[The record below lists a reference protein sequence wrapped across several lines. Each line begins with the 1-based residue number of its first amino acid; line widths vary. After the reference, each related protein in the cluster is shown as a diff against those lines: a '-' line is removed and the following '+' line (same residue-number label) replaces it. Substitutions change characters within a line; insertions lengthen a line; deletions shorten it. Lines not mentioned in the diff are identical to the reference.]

1 MPDLAIGR
9 AVSPGRTGSQIGPAP
24 RWLLLFCL
32 FLALPVAAQA
42 MYKWVDEKGVTH
54 YSEHPPADA
63 KLEKKAAK
71 VTPRVTPPSNASA
84 YDPNAWKGKEAEA
97 KKRQV
102 SRGQQEQTDARD
114 AARQAEACERARS
127 RLGMLQ
133 TSAPIFR
140 TNPDGSRTY
149 MEDKTREAEIAR
161 AREVAD
167 QACR

>member
-9 AVSPGRTGSQIGPAP
+9 AVSPGRSGSQIGPAP

-84 YDPNAWKGKEAEA
+84 YEGTERIVVEIILA
-97 KKRQV
+97 KQSIR
-102 SRGQQEQTDARD
+102 ST
-114 AARQAEACERARS
+114 ERCAS
-127 RLGMLQ
+127 
-133 TSAPIFR
+133 
-140 TNPDGSRTY
+140 
-149 MEDKTREAEIAR
+149 
-161 AREVAD
+161 
-167 QACR
+167 